1 MSAARREMNSRR
13 VAKSVRTHQA
23 TMAAYGRA
31 AQSNFQLLSH
41 SQDHPNIDPSD
52 PHRVLSPRMTNSK
65 QTYHSVTLWRK
76 PKSVSIVG
84 SPDQKVDAQH
94 RKGLITQAEHAQE
107 KTEIGYK
114 TYGDSFHNVDN
125 RPLEDQPKKTAKYR
139 KNLGKK
145 DTLRAHIPTE
155 DF

>member
-1 MSAARREMNSRR
+1 MSASRREMNPRR

-114 TYGDSFHNVDN
+114 TYIDSFHNVDN
-125 RPLEDQPKKTAKYR
+125 RPKGKKPEKKAEYR

-145 DTLRAHIPTE
+145 DTLRAHVPTE